1 VPSFGI
7 QISRTVA
14 AAAPPDERIVVRLRG
29 GDARKALSA
38 AALDLGYG
46 AERLTLESCRV
57 IGNGLDG
64 GYCNATSGPGPARLV
79 FVAVAGIAADQ
90 TLAELTFRP
99 RNGATFSDA
108 ELSGLFNLTAQGV
121 YDGAG
126 KGLGWRLAPPQ
137 FTRRPPADNR
147 LRLYLPSVFRQ

>member
-14 AAAPPDERIVVRLRG
+14 AAATPDERIVVRLRG

-38 AALDLGYG
+38 AAFDVSYG
-46 AERLTLESCRV
+46 AEYLNLERCQVVGS
-57 IGNGLDG
+57 GLDG
-64 GYCNATSGPGPARLV
+64 GYCNATTGPGQARLV
-79 FVAVAGIAADQ
+79 FVAVAGISADQ

-99 RNGATFSDA
+99 RNGARFSDV
-108 ELSGLFNLTAQGV
+108 ELSTLFNLAAQGV

-137 FTRRPPADNR
+137 FVPQVTNR
-147 LRLYLPSVFRQ
+147 LRLYLPWVVRW